1 MHVNT
6 PNCGNLP
13 TMHVNVPMHV
23 NLPVH
28 VNAPVHVKAPVHVNA
43 RRPREYADQ
52 MPTAEASLPTND
64 AGTAEMTPAV
74 KTAGPQ
80 NHDVSESSP
89 TLTQSGQ
96 TKTGEGGW
104 DPLCRRC

>member
-1 MHVNT
+1 
-6 PNCGNLP
+6 
-13 TMHVNVPMHV
+13 MHVNVPMHV

-28 VNAPVHVKAPVHVNA
+28 VNAPVHVKAPVRVNA

-52 MPTAEASLPTND
+52 MPTAETSLPTND

-80 NHDVSESSP
+80 NCDAKTNSSP
-89 TLTQSGQ
+89 TLLRSGKP
-96 TKTGEGGW
+96 KTGEGGW